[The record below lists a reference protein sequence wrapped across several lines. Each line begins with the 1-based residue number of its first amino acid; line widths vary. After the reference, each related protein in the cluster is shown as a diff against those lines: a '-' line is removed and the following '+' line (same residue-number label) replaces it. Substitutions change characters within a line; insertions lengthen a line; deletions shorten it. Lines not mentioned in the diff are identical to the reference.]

1 MNVRLVR
8 NWCVASLVALVL
20 MFPLMGLFGPKPGAP
35 IGQRSLDIGPVWLTR
50 ITERTNDSVG
60 VSQATWRVEGNWPA
74 IVGCAALLGLV
85 TVGTAR
91 VLRHDSGRRATAA

>member
-1 MNVRLVR
+1 MNFRLVR

-50 ITERTNDSVG
+50 IVETARLSGG
-60 VSQATWRVEGNWPA
+60 VSQAHWRVEGNWPA
-74 IVGCAALLGLV
+74 IVGCAALLGIV

-91 VLRHDSGRRATAA
+91 MLRRDPGRRATAA

>member
-1 MNVRLVR
+1 MNFRLVR

-50 ITERTNDSVG
+50 IVETARLSGG
-60 VSQATWRVEGNWPA
+60 VSQANWRVEGNWPA

-85 TVGTAR
+85 AVGTAR
-91 VLRHDSGRRATAA
+91 MRRREPGRRATAA

>member
-1 MNVRLVR
+1 MNFRLVR

-50 ITERTNDSVG
+50 IVETARLSGG

-74 IVGCAALLGLV
+74 IVGCAALLGIV

-91 VLRHDSGRRATAA
+91 MLRRDPGRRATAA

>member
-8 NWCVASLVALVL
+8 NWCVTSLVTLVL

-35 IGQRSLDIGPVWLTR
+35 IGQRSFDVGPFWLTR
-50 ITERTNDSVG
+50 IVETTRLSGG
-60 VSQATWRVEGNWPA
+60 VSQANWRVEGNWPA
-74 IVGCAALLGLV
+74 IVGCSALLGLV

-91 VLRHDSGRRATAA
+91 MLRRDPGRRATAA

>member
-1 MNVRLVR
+1 MNFRLVR

-60 VSQATWRVEGNWPA
+60 VSQANWRVEGNWPA

>member
-20 MFPLMGLFGPKPGAP
+20 MFPLIGLIGPKPGAP
-35 IGQRSLDIGPVWLTR
+35 IGLRSLDIGPVWLTR
-50 ITERTNDSVG
+50 IVETTRLSG
-60 VSQATWRVEGNWPA
+60 GISQANWRVEGNLPA

-85 TVGTAR
+85 SVGAAR
-91 VLRHDSGRRATAA
+91 MLRRDPGRRATAA

>member
-35 IGQRSLDIGPVWLTR
+35 VGQRALDIGPLWLTR
-50 ITERTNDSVG
+50 IIETTTVSDG
-60 VSQATWRVEGNWPA
+60 VMQVNWRVEGNWPA

-85 TVGTAR
+85 AVGTAR
-91 VLRHDSGRRATAA
+91 MRRREPGRRATAA